1 MNNETSELRVDRAGL
16 GDLDAAHRLFMGY
29 LAFYE
34 RDVDPA
40 QARKFLQDRIQQEQ
54 SVIFIAWLDGQAVGF
69 TQLYPTFASLS
80 LKRSWMLNDLYVSE
94 SARARGVAM
103 SLMAAA
109 KQLALDTGACEIFL
123 QTARTNKMAQ
133 ALYEKLGY
141 VRDDAF
147 LVYTLDIV
155 PAQANS

>member
-1 MNNETSELRVDRAGL
+1 MPNTNPKPVVTRAAL
-16 GDLDAAHRLFMGY
+16 ADLDAVHSLFLGY

-34 RDVDPA
+34 RSVDA
-40 QARKFLQDRIQQEQ
+40 EQARVFLRERIGNEQ
-54 SVIFIAWLDGQAVGF
+54 SVIFIARLDGQAIGF

-80 LKRSWMLNDLYVSE
+80 LKRSWILNDLYVAE
-94 SARARGVAM
+94 SASGHGVAM
-103 SLMAAA
+103 ALMAAA

-123 QTARTNKMAQ
+123 QTARTNATAQ

-147 LVYTLDIV
+147 LVYTLDI
-155 PAQANS
+155 A

>member
-1 MNNETSELRVDRAGL
+1 MQNEQSELSVQKAVVS
-16 GDLDAAHRLFMGY
+16 DLDSVHSLFMGY

-34 RDVDPA
+34 RDA
-40 QARKFLQDRIQQEQ
+40 SAESARKFLQERIAQQQ
-54 SVIFIAWLDGQAVGF
+54 SVIFIARLDGQAVGF

-80 LKRSWMLNDLYVSE
+80 LKRSWILNDLYVAE
-94 SARARGVAM
+94 SARGRGVAM
-103 SLMAAA
+103 ALMNAA

-123 QTARTNKMAQ
+123 QTARTNTTAQ

-147 LVYTLDIV
+147 LVYNLDVV
-155 PAQANS
+155 PG